1 MKRIV
6 IEPQKDTVVDKPIDV
21 IELVKPV
28 QALNFSELKSIPKFK
43 YSRTQ
48 SKRNILYRDFVSK
61 VSQDLEDFVVGDN
74 KYDHSLV
81 LKVCDIAEM
90 FFIDKGSGESKK
102 NAVIA
107 SLLPYFNNDE
117 ILISKIID
125 FVYPMIHKS
134 SLYRRNKKRLWNM
147 TVSVFNFFLR
157 KQ

>member
-6 IEPQKDTVVDKPIDV
+6 IESQKDAVVDKPIDV

-28 QALNFSELKSIPKFK
+28 QALHFSELKSIPKFK
-43 YSRTQ
+43 DSRSQ

-61 VSQDLEDFVVGDN
+61 VSQDLQDFVVGEN

-90 FFIDKGSGESKK
+90 FFLDRQSGESKK
-102 NAVIA
+102 NAVIT
-107 SLLPYFNNDE
+107 SLLPYFNGDE
-117 ILISKIID
+117 ELITKIIE

-134 SLYRRNKKRLWNM
+134 SLYRRNKKRAWEILLK
-147 TVSVFNFFLR
+147 VVHFFL
-157 KQ
+157 